1 MLNINNNLTLKTKQ
15 RIIFNYNKIWKNEK
29 VANK

>member
-1 MLNINNNLTLKTKQ
+1 MLNRNNNLTLKTKQ
-15 RIIFNYNKIWKNEK
+15 KKSLNYNKIWKNEE